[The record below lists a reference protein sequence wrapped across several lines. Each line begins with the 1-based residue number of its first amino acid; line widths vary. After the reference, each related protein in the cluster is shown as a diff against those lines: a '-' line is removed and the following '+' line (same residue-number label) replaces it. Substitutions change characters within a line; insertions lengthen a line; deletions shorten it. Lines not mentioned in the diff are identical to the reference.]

1 MNRRELLELAPA
13 IATRLVTEAGIAPP
27 ARAQGRGADVPMRI
41 TKDQLKSSLEILGLD
56 FTEEQRD
63 MMLPGVDR
71 ALGGYEGLRKIG
83 VPLDTEPA
91 FHFRPSLPGK
101 EPKPRA
107 SRFTPSHSAKLATF
121 NDLEDL
127 AFPPVTEL
135 APLLKSRKVSSTDL
149 TKMYLVRLKKYGPK
163 LLCVI
168 TLTEDHALA
177 QAAEAD
183 KLHAGEIG
191 RN

>member
-1 MNRRELLELAPA
+1 
-13 IATRLVTEAGIAPP
+13 
-27 ARAQGRGADVPMRI
+27 
-41 TKDQLKSSLEILGLD
+41 
-56 FTEEQRD
+56 

-127 AFPPVTEL
+127 AFLPVTEL